1 MKIEGKYVLFGTGWS
16 TGQMRR
22 GSYNLYYAT
31 ADRIEGPYS
40 ERKFAGRFLGH
51 GTPFQDAEGRWWCTA
66 FYNGNIPPV
75 SRVGIEDRDLGTTAQ
90 TINQRGTTMVPLD
103 VRLLDSGELHIRAK
117 DPAYATP
124 GPDEAQDFGIR

>member
-1 MKIEGKYVLFGTGWS
+1 M
-16 TGQMRR
+16 
-22 GSYNLYYAT
+22 
-31 ADRIEGPYS
+31 
-40 ERKFAGRFLGH
+40 
-51 GTPFQDAEGRWWCTA
+51 
-66 FYNGNIPPV
+66 
-75 SRVGIEDRDLGTTAQ
+75 GIEERDLGVTAQ